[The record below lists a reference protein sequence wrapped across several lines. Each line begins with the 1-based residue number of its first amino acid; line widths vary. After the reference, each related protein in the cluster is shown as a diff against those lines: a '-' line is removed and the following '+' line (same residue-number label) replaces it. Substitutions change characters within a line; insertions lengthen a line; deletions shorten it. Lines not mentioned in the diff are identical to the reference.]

1 MSLAST
7 PPKHHTTIVIGAG
20 VAGIYQLKCLLDS
33 NTDAILLE
41 ADDDLGGTWYRN
53 RYPGCRF
60 DSESYTYGYS
70 FSKELLDEWHWKER
84 FSSQPENLKYLN
96 YVAEKFGLRAHM
108 QFNARVARMVWDEAA
123 RLWHIHLVSGQTYTA
138 RFVITGL
145 GVLSIPAFPS
155 YPGMDDFQGQSF
167 HSYHWPKEGVSL
179 EGKRVGVVGTG
190 ASGVQIISAIADKVS
205 ELKVFQRRPN
215 WCSPLNNAP
224 ISKSEMDDIRSLY
237 DEIFAKC
244 ATSGAGFIHQVDQ
257 RGFHNFSPEERRVI
271 WDKLYDTPGFA
282 LLAANFMEIF
292 IDEAANKELS
302 DYIAERIR
310 GRVDD
315 PKLAEK
321 LIPKDHG
328 YGIQRVPL
336 ETNYFEVYNRDNV
349 ELVDVSETPIQAVTA
364 SGLQTIQGH
373 YDLDL
378 IVYATGFDAIT
389 GAYDHIDITGTN
401 GLKLADKWRDSPRTY
416 LGIMTAGFPNLIMV
430 AGPQGASGSVNFPR
444 AIETCANWISKLL
457 QHADDNAATR
467 LEPETEA
474 EDEWHN
480 MVVQMHERL
489 LFRTSKSWFTGYN
502 ANVRGDGEGAQN
514 TQVRY
519 NVFWGGALGYNA
531 FLKDAEAQGYQRI
544 NMK

>member
-1 MSLAST
+1 MTT
-7 PPKHHTTIVIGAG
+7 PPEHHDTIIIGAG
-20 VAGIYQLKCLLDS
+20 VAGIYQLKRLLDMD
-33 NTDAILLE
+33 TDVLLLE

-96 YVAEKFGLRAHM
+96 YVAEKFGLREHM
-108 QFNARVARMVWDEAA
+108 QFNARVARMVWDESA
-123 RLWHIHLVSGQTYTA
+123 RLWHIHLSSGKTYTS

-145 GVLSIPAFPS
+145 GVLSMPAKPT
-155 YPGMDDFQGQSF
+155 YPGMDKFQGQSF
-167 HSYHWPKEGVSL
+167 HSHHWPKEPVSL

-190 ASGVQIISAIADKVS
+190 ASGVQIISAIADKVA

-224 ISKSEMDDIRSLY
+224 ISEEEMDDIRARY

-244 ATSGAGFIHQVDQ
+244 ASSAGGFIHQVDH
-257 RGFHNFSPEERRVI
+257 RGFNNFTPEERRAF
-271 WDKLYDTPGFA
+271 WDELYDTPGFA
-282 LLAANFMEIF
+282 LLAGNFMEVF
-292 IDEAANKELS
+292 LDEAANKELS
-302 DYIAERIR
+302 DYVASRIR
-310 GRVDD
+310 GRVND
-315 PKLAEK
+315 PALAEK

-328 YGIQRVPL
+328 YGVQRVPL
-336 ETNYFEVYNRDNV
+336 ETNYYEVYNRDNV
-349 ELVDVSETPIQAVTA
+349 ELVDISETPIKAITET
-364 SGLQTIQGH
+364 GLQTSQPH

-389 GAYDHIDITGTN
+389 GAYDHIDITGTH
-401 GLKLADKWRDSPRTY
+401 GLKLKDKWRDNPLTY
-416 LGIMTAGFPNLIMV
+416 LGVMSAGFPNLIMV

-444 AIETCANWISKLL
+444 AIESCANWITDLL
-457 QHADDNAATR
+457 QHAKDNDMTR
-467 LEPETEA
+467 LES
-474 EDEWHN
+474 DEEGEREWFQ

-502 ANVRGDGEGAQN
+502 SNVRGDASQTQN
-514 TQVRY
+514 TDVRY
-519 NVFWGGALGYNA
+519 NVFWGGALIYNT
-531 FLKDAEAQGYQRI
+531 FLTEAQAQGYKRI
-544 NMK
+544 QMD